1 MPRLTSERQEAR
13 EARLLRAA
21 RQVFVQKGFHA
32 ATTHDVARAAG
43 VPVGSIYTYFAS
55 KEELIRSS
63 ILAANKEETDS
74 ILRDMQAAGTFRER
88 FDSALAGWYAYTI
101 AAPGVAAFLADV
113 WAEAARRPLIRDLVA
128 RRRERVLMVS
138 SMLLREGVAVGE
150 LDPGV
155 DVELMAHLFANLLD
169 GMVLECLED
178 NGQLRLPDVKRRAN
192 AFLAPS

>member
-1 MPRLTSERQEAR
+1 M
-13 EARLLRAA
+13 RAA

-55 KEELIRSS
+55 KDELIRSS
-63 ILAANKEETDS
+63 ILAANKEETES

-88 FDSALAGWYAYTI
+88 FHSALAGWYAYTI
-101 AAPGVAAFLADV
+101 ETPGVAAFLADV

-150 LDPGV
+150 VSRDADV
-155 DVELMAHLFANLLD
+155 DLLAHLFANLLD
-169 GMVLECLED
+169 GMVLESLED
-178 NGQLRLPDVKRRAN
+178 NGEMRLTDVVRRAN
-192 AFLAPS
+192 AFLAQS